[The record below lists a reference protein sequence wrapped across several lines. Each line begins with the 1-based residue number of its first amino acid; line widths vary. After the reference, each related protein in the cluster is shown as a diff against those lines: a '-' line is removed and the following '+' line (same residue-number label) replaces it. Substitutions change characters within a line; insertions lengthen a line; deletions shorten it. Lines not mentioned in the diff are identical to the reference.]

1 MCVCT
6 YVCAFVCVSPRVCMV
21 GMLMGCAFD
30 SMVGSKGL
38 EEAAG
43 KVCLR

>member
-1 MCVCT
+1 MHVEWHQCVCVHMCVWWA
-6 YVCAFVCVSPRVCMV
+6 VLMECAFN
-21 GMLMGCAFD
+21 